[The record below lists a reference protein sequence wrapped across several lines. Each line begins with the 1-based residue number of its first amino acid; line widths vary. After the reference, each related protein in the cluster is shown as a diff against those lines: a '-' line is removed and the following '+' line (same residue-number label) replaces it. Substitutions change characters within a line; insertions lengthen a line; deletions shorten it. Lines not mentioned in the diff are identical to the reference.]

1 MSSASLAG
9 CKILLIEE
17 MPVVALDVQTT
28 LEAAGATVLW
38 KRLHEAE
45 GVLGEQCFSAAILDL
60 PLHSDDHRP
69 IARALRKRGVP
80 FLFHSTHAPKDVTTM
95 RGAPIMLKPAR
106 PNDLVKAVAL
116 LVR

>member
-9 CKILLIEE
+9 YKILLIEDL
-17 MPVVALDVQTT
+17 PVVALDVQTT

-45 GVLGEQCFSAAILDL
+45 QALREQSFSAAILDL
-60 PLHSDDHRP
+60 RLHSDDHRP

-80 FLFHSTHAPKDVTTM
+80 FLFHSTHAPKDVTTV
-95 RGAPIMLKPAR
+95 RGAPVMLKPAK
-106 PNDLVKAVAL
+106 PNDLVRAVAL